1 MISTRTKSTAFILCL
16 ILIINILA
24 PTALAF
30 NDVPPRIQIVTY
42 GNFASCFFTGNSYIA
57 SAVIETNNHSGSF
70 AIQYI
75 DEDQYIY
82 EYYFSFDEIESNI
95 DDPTF
100 WSAIFSKCMTNR
112 NYWRQI
118 HIPTTITS
126 IPVSNTS
133 NVRSSSNTDEEFK
146 SVLADHLGTGEYTNR
161 IIQTSSRHQYLFHLY
176 ESVSFSVTQKNLYFI
191 ANAISVASFITGV
204 LGHSITSGILGAFSL
219 IAGGIIP
226 SETEVGSH
234 TVCAITQRHVRRMDS
249 SIWLNSTCRVVSYD
263 GYAITKLNF
272 FAIDPDSESILY
284 THSEEY
290 FYDKV
295 AQIDDAYQYFLL
307 N

>member
-1 MISTRTKSTAFILCL
+1 MKTIKSTAFILCL

-30 NDVPPRIQIVTY
+30 NDVPQKMQIVTY

-57 SAVIETNNHSGSF
+57 SAVIETKNNSGSF
-70 AIQYI
+70 AIQYT
-75 DEDQYIY
+75 DNDQYIY

-95 DDPTF
+95 DSPTF
-100 WSAIFSKCMTNR
+100 WSDIFSKCLTNR
-112 NYWRQI
+112 NYWKQI
-118 HIPTTITS
+118 HIPTTVTS
-126 IPVSNTS
+126 IPVSNT
-133 NVRSSSNTDEEFK
+133 NTARSSSNTDEEFK
-146 SVLADHLGTGEYTNR
+146 SVLADYLGTEEYTNR

-176 ESVSFSVTQKNLYFI
+176 ESVSFSVTKKNLYFI
-191 ANAISVASFITGV
+191 AKAISVASFITGV
-204 LGHSITSGILGAFSL
+204 LGHPITSGILGAFSL

-226 SETEVGSH
+226 SETEVGTH
-234 TVCAITQRHVRRMDS
+234 TVCAITERHVRRMDS

-263 GYAITKLNF
+263 GYAITKLDF
-272 FAIDPDSESILY
+272 YAIDPDSESIIY
-284 THSEEY
+284 THSEDY